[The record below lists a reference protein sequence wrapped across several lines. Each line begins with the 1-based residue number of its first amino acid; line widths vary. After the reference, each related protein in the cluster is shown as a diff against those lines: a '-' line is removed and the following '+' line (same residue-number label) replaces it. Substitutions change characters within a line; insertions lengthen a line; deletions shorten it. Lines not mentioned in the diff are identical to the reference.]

1 MSDTVTS
8 TEAVAAPEYPMER
21 SGRCPFAPPPEVME
35 LAAAAPL
42 SRVRIWDGSRPWLIT
57 GYEEARALFAD
68 SRVSVDDRK
77 PGFPHWNEH
86 MLATVDKRPRS
97 VFTADAE
104 EHTFYRRM
112 LSKPFT
118 FKRVEALRPAIQKI
132 TDGAI
137 DKILAGPKPAELV
150 TALAL
155 PVPTEV
161 ICEMLGVPY
170 EDHGFPGSTPTSGWP
185 VMPSRGQHE
194 GRDELGQVPVQP
206 RRDKDGESSRGCGV
220 GYRGRVTAGRSGVK
234 EAAQL
239 ASGLLIAGHET
250 TANMIGIG
258 VLALLENPEQ
268 LAFLRDTD
276 DPKAVANAV
285 EELLRYL
292 SIIQNG
298 QRRVATEDIEIGG
311 QTIKA
316 GEGIII
322 DLSPANWDAAAF
334 PDPER
339 LDLRRPDA
347 DKNLAF
353 GYGRHQCVG
362 QQLARAELQI
372 VFATLLRRIPT
383 LALAAPLEVIP
394 FRTTNSPTAST
405 NYPSRGE
412 TRFNPSPIGVSTM
425 SAPTLYPP
433 GGLGAPKD
441 RHTHADDDNGLPAG
455 TGSSP
460 PTTTSRCRKTS
471 STRSSPELKEK
482 APRIWYEDGAY
493 MVGRARARPSCR
505 STSAGCSCSTTTWP
519 ARLPPTSRPA
529 SPNCTTTVSTGNWPS
544 PTPFWRCSTT
554 RIWNCASG
562 CSASTT
568 SISPRCRSAATVTST
583 ASG

>member
-57 GYEEARALFAD
+57 GYGEARALFAD

-104 EHTFYRRM
+104 EHTFCRRT

-118 FKRVEALRPAIQKI
+118 FKRGEALRPAIQKI
-132 TDGAI
+132 TDDAI

-170 EDHGFPGSTPTSGWP
+170 EDHGFF
-185 VMPSRGQHE
+185 QEHAN
-194 GRDELGQVPVQP
+194 
-206 RRDKDGESSRGCGV
+206 V
-220 GYRGRVTAGRSGVK
+220 GLARYAKPEDSMKGAMSLARYLSNLVETKMENPAEDAVSDIAERVTAGEISVK

-285 EELLRYL
+285 EELLRDL

-383 LALAAPLEVIP
+383 LALAAPLEEIP
-394 FRTTNSPTAST
+394 FKNDKLA
-405 NYPSRGE
+405 Y
-412 TRFNPSPIGVSTM
+412 GV
-425 SAPTLYPP
+425 YE
-433 GGLGAPKD
+433 
-441 RHTHADDDNGLPAG
+441 LP
-455 TGSSP
+455 
-460 PTTTSRCRKTS
+460 
-471 STRSSPELKEK
+471 
-482 APRIWYEDGAY
+482 
-493 MVGRARARPSCR
+493 V
-505 STSAGCSCSTTTWP
+505 TW
-519 ARLPPTSRPA
+519 
-529 SPNCTTTVSTGNWPS
+529 
-544 PTPFWRCSTT
+544 
-554 RIWNCASG
+554 
-562 CSASTT
+562 
-568 SISPRCRSAATVTST
+568 
-583 ASG
+583 